1 MITLEN
7 QLLDISEIEKLAL
20 NFSKNLKVGD
30 IIMMKGDLG
39 SGKTTFARFLI
50 NNLYSLNQLTKPNSI
65 NSPTYPILI
74 TYELSS
80 YDIYHYDFY
89 RVRNFNEVEELDFFS
104 NIGNSITII
113 EWPEILLK
121 ERFRYNHYLINLEL
135 HSENTRL
142 INIKYI
148 NKLL

>member
-30 IIMMKGDLG
+30 IIMMKGELG

-113 EWPEILLK
+113 EWPELLI
-121 ERFRYNHYLINLEL
+121 ELPFREKYYLINLQL
-135 HSENTRL
+135 HSETKRIISL
-142 INIKYI
+142 KYI
-148 NKLL
+148 N

>member
-1 MITLEN
+1 
-7 QLLDISEIEKLAL
+7 
-20 NFSKNLKVGD
+20 
-30 IIMMKGDLG
+30 MKGELG

-135 HSENTRL
+135 YSENTRL

>member
-30 IIMMKGDLG
+30 IIMMKGELG

-89 RVRNFNEVEELDFFS
+89 RVKN
-104 NIGNSITII
+104 
-113 EWPEILLK
+113 
-121 ERFRYNHYLINLEL
+121 
-135 HSENTRL
+135 
-142 INIKYI
+142 
-148 NKLL
+148 